1 VTAPPTVSPARVP
14 LSRSYVLWVGAA
26 TVSNVGVAALYFA
39 LGWAASAHGGSAAG
53 LVITA
58 LVGTRTVLLL
68 VGGAVADRVGA
79 RAVMIAGDAA
89 LLVATAALAVA
100 AAVIGT
106 PLWLLLAAAV
116 VEGAVTAFYLPAEG
130 SMPRHLVGADQVS
143 RAVALRGS
151 GGELA
156 DLIGGPLGGV
166 LVAAAG
172 FTVAA
177 ALDAASFAPV
187 LIVLLSLRGIRA
199 VAAGPHQSL
208 WIEARAGVATAA
220 REPLIRSS
228 FVLVALAAG
237 VFVPV
242 GSVLVPLLVRS
253 RGWTA
258 ASGGLLLGG
267 LSLGGIAVALV
278 IARTGTAH
286 RPGPVAALGL
296 LIAGLALT
304 ALGLAG
310 GLPVSVAVAVL
321 AGAGVA
327 LFTAHTF
334 PLILMAT
341 PEGFLSRVQSLL
353 SLTQAATLVAAAPLL
368 GVAASTFGPAT
379 TLIGSGVL
387 LAAVAVVAAG
397 NTTWRRGSVQET
409 S

>member
-1 VTAPPTVSPARVP
+1 VVTARTVSPSRVP
-14 LSRSYVLWVGAA
+14 LPRSYGLWVGAA
-26 TVSNVGVAALYFA
+26 TVSNIGVAALYFA

-68 VGGAVADRVGA
+68 IGGAIADRVGA
-79 RAVMIAGDAA
+79 RAVMIAGDTA
-89 LLVATAALAVA
+89 LLVATTALAVA
-100 AAVIGT
+100 AAVVGT

-130 SMPRHLVGADQVS
+130 ALPRHLVSEDQVS

-172 FTVAA
+172 FTVAVTV
-177 ALDAASFAPV
+177 DAVSYAPV
-187 LIVLLSLRGIRA
+187 LIVLMSLRIRA
-199 VAAGPHQSL
+199 VATGPRQSL
-208 WIEARAGVATAA
+208 WNEARAGVTTAA
-220 REPLIRSS
+220 HEPLIRSS
-228 FVLVALAAG
+228 FALVAVAAG

-242 GSVLVPLLVRS
+242 GAVLVPLLVRS
-253 RGWTA
+253 RDWTA

-267 LSLGGIAVALV
+267 LSLGGIGVTLV
-278 IARTGTAH
+278 IARTGTA
-286 RPGPVAALGL
+286 RRSGPVAALGL
-296 LIAGLALT
+296 LTAGLALT

-310 GLPVSVAVAVL
+310 SLSASFAAAVL
-321 AGAGVA
+321 SGAGVA

-334 PLILMAT
+334 PLILLAT
-341 PEGFLSRVQSLL
+341 PDPFLSRVQSLL

-368 GVAASTFGPAT
+368 GVAASTFGPAK
-379 TLIGSGVL
+379 TLVGTGAL
-387 LAAVAVVAAG
+387 LSAVAVVAVS
-397 NTTWRRGSVQET
+397 NSSWRLGLVRDSA
-409 S
+409 